1 MVHFDIFQDVSMFD
15 NCCRYETSERPS
27 FHFIIWIFVI
37 FQTIPSLTSHKILI
51 MFKINM
57 ILLFTIH
64 DQSSPIDSCCWD
76 RYNKHKEANLK
87 LSITNEDPADEVEHQ
102 SLLSDYENQ
111 WIETNRFHAFLDPIL
126 MGGDQRGVLTTFE
139 KLKRK
144 YKASIWTC
152 LEEPNS
158 SYLAKVSRINF

>member
-1 MVHFDIFQDVSMFD
+1 MLYYICVVGGILFLFSLVNHQ
-15 NCCRYETSERPS
+15 S
-27 FHFIIWIFVI
+27 FH
-37 FQTIPSLTSHKILI
+37 
-51 MFKINM
+51 
-57 ILLFTIH
+57 
-64 DQSSPIDSCCWD
+64 DPIDSCCWD

-111 WIETNRFHAFLDPIL
+111 WVETNRFHAFLDPML

-158 SYLAKVSRINF
+158 SHLAKVS